1 MAEGFD
7 EIEMGEYEELE
18 DVVQD
23 LRKDVIDM
31 YDCGTTDLDIY
42 DTNERLQ
49 HVSSIRVEKFGQRLF
64 RHPIRFCKID
74 TIISFIHRG

>member
-31 YDCGTTDLDIY
+31 IV
-42 DTNERLQ
+42 ELQ
-49 HVSSIRVEKFGQRLF
+49 TWIFMTQMNVYNMYHQ
-64 RHPIRFCKID
+64 
-74 TIISFIHRG
+74 